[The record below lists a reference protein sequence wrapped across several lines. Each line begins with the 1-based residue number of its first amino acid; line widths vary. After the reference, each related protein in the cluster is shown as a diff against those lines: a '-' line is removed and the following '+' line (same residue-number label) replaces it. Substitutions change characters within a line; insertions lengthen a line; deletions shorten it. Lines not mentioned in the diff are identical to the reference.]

1 MSVSFDDYCL
11 AKQKCKNKTKKIFLL
26 ILITKLSSTRFF
38 FCLPKPKNGHQLKFL
53 KGQSL
58 SFLLK
63 QSSVINLFTYLH
75 PSIHSYFIITV
86 WVLSLEA
93 GLGLLVSESLESVWG
108 QGFDVCVCIILTA
121 AEGQALRPAHVSG

>member
-1 MSVSFDDYCL
+1 MSVSFDDCL
-11 AKQKCKNKTKKIFLL
+11 AKQKCKNKTKNNFLL
-26 ILITKLSSTRFF
+26 ILITKLSSTRF

-53 KGQSL
+53 KGRSL

-75 PSIHSYFIITV
+75 PSFFLLLSYNHSG
-86 WVLSLEA
+86 VLSPEA

-108 QGFDVCVCIILTA
+108 QGFDVCVCITLTA
-121 AEGQALRPAHVSG
+121 AAGQALRPAPVSG